1 MAYEQGW
8 EHDQDVSKKLTR
20 AAFWLAYDQ
29 CEATF
34 TPYEKIYTEFE
45 LRQAIF
51 AGLTDPDMPYAWT
64 RGYDEFFPTSLN
76 IEFKYGVPKTTYYQ
90 KIRDFKS
97 TLLDETGKREQ
108 NQKEKTRNVESAREA
123 REEKRQAQKVTNKN
137 DSDLFFELVLKSIR
151 DDKFA
156 SETAPWH
163 SASLPLLKGYYLS
176 SLTDDDKK
184 EVNEN
189 FSVSRKNLIDVFSQ
203 NPIQSIILRRGE
215 QALACSET
223 KEEVQRKIAKAKEE
237 KIEKAAAA
245 AAAAAAQKS
254 KKNAVSMDVPESS
267 TPRAAQVFELPPRE
281 ALVSDFP
288 PINSGQKKGGDVS
301 TEKKRKFPSASS
313 SSVAAESSTC
323 SLPSLGK
330 NTREHSAVRE
340 GKPYGKNYFPRTGR
354 KHTGR
359 G

>member
-1 MAYEQGW
+1 MCLKRT
-8 EHDQDVSKKLTR
+8 S
-20 AAFWLAYDQ
+20 
-29 CEATF
+29 
-34 TPYEKIYTEFE
+34 PS
-45 LRQAIF
+45 
-51 AGLTDPDMPYAWT
+51 GLSRT
-64 RGYDEFFPTSLN
+64 
-76 IEFKYGVPKTTYYQ
+76 
-90 KIRDFKS
+90 
-97 TLLDETGKREQ
+97 Q
-108 NQKEKTRNVESAREA
+108 N
-123 REEKRQAQKVTNKN
+123 
-137 DSDLFFELVLKSIR
+137 
-151 DDKFA
+151 FA
-156 SETAPWH
+156 SETAPWRG
-163 SASLPLLKGYYLS
+163 ASLPLLKGYYLS

-245 AAAAAAQKS
+245 AAAAAQKS

-267 TPRAAQVFELPPRE
+267 TPRAAPVSELPP
-281 ALVSDFP
+281 
-288 PINSGQKKGGDVS
+288 INLGQKKGGDVS

-313 SSVAAESSTC
+313 SSVAAKSSTC
-323 SLPSLGK
+323 SLPSVGK
-330 NTREHSAVRE
+330 NRKEHSAVRKE
-340 GKPYGKNYFPRTGR
+340 NPYEKNFLPRIGS

>member
-1 MAYEQGW
+1 MN
-8 EHDQDVSKKLTR
+8 K
-20 AAFWLAYDQ
+20 
-29 CEATF
+29 
-34 TPYEKIYTEFE
+34 
-45 LRQAIF
+45 
-51 AGLTDPDMPYAWT
+51 
-64 RGYDEFFPTSLN
+64 
-76 IEFKYGVPKTTYYQ
+76 
-90 KIRDFKS
+90 
-97 TLLDETGKREQ
+97 
-108 NQKEKTRNVESAREA
+108 KEKTEKALKVRISDPRPDSSCQKPTSTVGQFNGVELLKLAKKREDNMKEKLRIKESANLA
-123 REEKRQAQKVTNKN
+123 RDEKRQAKKVANKN
-137 DSDLFFELVLKSIR
+137 DSDLFFELVLESIMEEN
-151 DDKFA
+151 FA
-156 SETAPWH
+156 SETAPWRG
-163 SASLPLLKGYYLS
+163 ASLPLLKGYYLS

-245 AAAAAAQKS
+245 AAAAAQKS

-281 ALVSDFP
+281 AQVFKLP

-301 TEKKRKFPSASS
+301 TEKKRKFLSASS
-313 SSVAAESSTC
+313 SSVAAKSSTC
-323 SLPSLGK
+323 SLPSVGK
-330 NTREHSAVRE
+330 NRKEHSAVRKE
-340 GKPYGKNYFPRTGR
+340 NPYEKNFLPRIGS